1 MKEIIENHWY
11 AVMPNGEESYMVEWC
26 SKVEGGWCRVPACGT
41 DSIRL
46 GCNETREDAIAKA
59 MALAGNDYPVAVYK
73 RASLD
78 MSTDDYWKFS
88 LDYVA

>member
-1 MKEIIENHWY
+1 VFPPVARTAYDW
-11 AVMPNGEESYMVEWC
+11 
-26 SKVEGGWCRVPACGT
+26 
-41 DSIRL
+41 

-78 MSTDDYWKFS
+78 MSSDDYWKFS
-88 LDYVA
+88 LDYVV